1 MENKAEVVET
11 VGDRNYIGSTP
22 PTIKGNKESK
32 QGGSRRE
39 ENVVQKK
46 DSREKYHQWEN
57 TSMFDEFQ
65 VMYPSHGIVGFV
77 MYM

>member
-11 VGDRNYIGSTP
+11 VGDRNCIGSTP
-22 PTIKGNKESK
+22 RTIKGNKETK
-32 QGGSRRE
+32 KGGSQRE
-39 ENVVQKK
+39 ENVVRKK

-57 TSMFDEFQ
+57 TLMFDEFQ